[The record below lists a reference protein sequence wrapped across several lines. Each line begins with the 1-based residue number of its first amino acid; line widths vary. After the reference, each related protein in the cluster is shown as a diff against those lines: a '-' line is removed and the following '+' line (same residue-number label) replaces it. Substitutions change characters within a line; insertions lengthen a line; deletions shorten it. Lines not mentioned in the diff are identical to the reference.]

1 MEKSNVPNDK
11 KQPSTGATPA
21 RNTPAAGAKTSP
33 TKIETPPPVHTKPP
47 ALFRTVDWV
56 ALILTFAFVFIAYYL
71 TIAPEMTL
79 EDSGELATG
88 SFYAGIPHPP
98 GYPVWT
104 IFTHLFTLLPI
115 GNVAWRVGLAGAFAG
130 ALASGLLAFIVS
142 RGSSMIIESID
153 DLKNF
158 DRRWENAICLV
169 SGFVSGILIG
179 FNGYMWSQSVIV
191 EVYPLS
197 VVSLMAVLL
206 CLLRWVYAPYQ
217 HRYLFGAFFFYG
229 ICVNNHQSLLVIAMG
244 VETLIILAEPK
255 LGREM
260 LFWNTVLY
268 LPGLILRPEILAANT
283 PVFVIFN
290 IIGIAS

>member
-1 MEKSNVPNDK
+1 MDTQKISKSKTPTGK
-11 KQPSTGATPA
+11 AAPSA
-21 RNTPAAGAKTSP
+21 PAASAGPPVKPAAP
-33 TKIETPPPVHTKPP
+33 LRVAPPP
-47 ALFRTVDWV
+47 LFRKIDWA
-56 ALILTFAFVFIAYYL
+56 ALIITFVFVFVAYYL

-169 SGFVSGILIG
+169 SGFVSG
-179 FNGYMWSQSVIV
+179 
-191 EVYPLS
+191 
-197 VVSLMAVLL
+197 
-206 CLLRWVYAPYQ
+206 
-217 HRYLFGAFFFYG
+217 
-229 ICVNNHQSLLVIAMG
+229 
-244 VETLIILAEPK
+244 TL
-255 LGREM
+255 
-260 LFWNTVLY
+260 
-268 LPGLILRPEILAANT
+268 
-283 PVFVIFN
+283 
-290 IIGIAS
+290 